1 MGKHA
6 GEFVEPAFPVSVV
19 DFGALRTDPPS
30 TAFPSGRP
38 GQTAV
43 FGALV
48 DPPVGGFPAF
58 SPLYQIGRESG
69 STVIAVA
76 APLDGNFKFKPG
88 LYDLFLSWNTSFGSK
103 VLRLFLSP
111 ADLTRTKFLGANGVG
126 AANVFLGTQGAN
138 SGNHWRARLFFT
150 EEWCAMISND
160 SALVDADVWT
170 FQGSFTCRLPVDQ
183 VGADIQPTESR

>member
-88 LYDLFLSWNTSFGSK
+88 LYDLF
-103 VLRLFLSP
+103 
-111 ADLTRTKFLGANGVG
+111 
-126 AANVFLGTQGAN
+126 
-138 SGNHWRARLFFT
+138 FT